1 MSLDQRKETN
11 GVYLRPDQ
19 GEQASRAISVCSEV
33 LQTNPENVNTLKD
46 RAEAYIQEERYE
58 EGKSVRVL
66 SEEVIYLGMKRRA
79 QCVQIESESRFELLV
94 HLA

>member
-11 GVYLRPDQ
+11 SVCLHPGQ

-46 RAEAYIQEERYE
+46 RAEAYIQEEHYE
-58 EGKSVRVL
+58 EGKSTRVL
-66 SEEVIYLGMKRRA
+66 PVEASVCYLSR
-79 QCVQIESESRFELLV
+79 IE
-94 HLA
+94 A